1 MAQRVLGSLFGPT
14 PEELRRELAQQQA
27 ILSQN
32 ANRVSPSYGLGYN
45 VGTLIG
51 QGVSS
56 LFGLQDPS
64 LKQATDVQAILAEA
78 SKSGGSQSQM
88 MQNAAQMFQD
98 KGYGDLA
105 TKAAMQAQEFE
116 ITEQKAKQDTRLAE
130 ATIAEK
136 VANAEAKLREKK
148 DPFARKLEAAGILP
162 DTPEFKKLMG
172 QSVLKDVYIADKN
185 MTPTNQAEEA
195 VLKKYENMYPDN
207 PGLAA
212 ERFLEYKSSLRQ
224 KENKAGVAQGQ
235 TGTVDISRLDT
246 SFDKFVAPLKSKL
259 DSINEA
265 LSLANSARTN
275 PQAAVQLNT
284 MLASLYQGGRL
295 SNQDI
300 LRTENPGS
308 LPQKVVNN
316 FVKIISGVDTET
328 NIEDKYKLLK
338 AMQDGTGKALN
349 NSLDAFKDRWSTAP
363 NVSEDTINS
372 YVKGSRW
379 RNQPPESKTTKE
391 GGPKTAEDFFKI
403 KPKTKDNLEG

>member
-1 MAQRVLGSLFGPT
+1 MAQSVLGSLFGPT

-64 LKQATDVQAILAEA
+64 LKQATDVQAILAET
-78 SKSGGSQSQM
+78 SKSGGSRAQM
-88 MQNAAQMFQD
+88 LQNAAQMFEA

-105 TKAAMQAQEFE
+105 TKAAMQAQEFGIAE
-116 ITEQKAKQDTRLAE
+116 TEQAQKSRLAE

-136 VANAEAKLREKK
+136 LREKK
-148 DPFARKLEAAGILP
+148 DPFALKLEAAGIREGS
-162 DTPEFKKLMG
+162 TEFKKLMEK
-172 QSVLKDVYIADKN
+172 SVLKDVYIADKN
-185 MTPTNQAEEA
+185 ITPTNQAEEA
-195 VLKKYENMYPDN
+195 VLKKYETMYPDN

-246 SFDKFVAPLKSKL
+246 SFDKFVSPLKSKL

-363 NVSEDTINS
+363 NVSDDTINS
-372 YVKGSRW
+372 YIKGSRW
-379 RNQPPESKTTKE
+379 RNQPPESKTTKK
-391 GGPKTAEDFFKI
+391 GGPKTAEDFFKS
-403 KPKTKDNLEG
+403 KPTN